1 MHLSHPEAISTP
13 TPSPWKKLCSMK
25 PVPGTKNV
33 GATILADLN
42 SWFQPLEGCI
52 GEKNYSMVN
61 TVHYLAS

>member
-42 SWFQPLEGCI
+42 S
-52 GEKNYSMVN
+52 
-61 TVHYLAS
+61 